1 MGDTEYVDH
10 EDCDRRRI
18 RERLDELGLKDVTPF
33 WSVEE
38 DNLAAV
44 TQSSLIE
51 RRRILDL
58 WDIFDGSWESGCLP
72 GCVTTATK

>member
-1 MGDTEYVDH
+1 MGDTEYEDH

-18 RERLDELGLKDVTPF
+18 RERLDELGLKDLTPF
-33 WSVEE
+33 WAVEE
-38 DNLAAV
+38 DNVTAV
-44 TQSSLIE
+44 TQSSLID